1 MSIIVDVLDVDDVV
15 VVVIVVV
22 AVDDAIGVVVGIVGF
37 VVYCYHCGHNLS
49 ILCLR
54 QVGFKDGERQGAAI
68 LSLEVVLGNKGHS
81 CAN

>member
-1 MSIIVDVLDVDDVV
+1 MEHFKF
-15 VVVIVVV
+15 
-22 AVDDAIGVVVGIVGF
+22 VVGIVGF

-49 ILCLR
+49 ILYSL
-54 QVGFKDGERQGAAI
+54 QVWFKDGERKGAAI